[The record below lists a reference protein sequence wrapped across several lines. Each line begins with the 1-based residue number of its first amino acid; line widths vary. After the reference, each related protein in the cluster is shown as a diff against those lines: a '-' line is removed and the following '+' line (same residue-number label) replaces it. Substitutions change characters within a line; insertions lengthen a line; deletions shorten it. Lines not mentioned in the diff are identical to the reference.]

1 MSKLLQGKKWLIIE
15 DAITYLASG
24 IGESVCESDIFD
36 LVARDSLVLSVNIIE
51 RSYVEIGKV
60 VDDAYE
66 LHKNLPPI
74 KVLSGFWET
83 VRLGYASGIWDI
95 VNGSGS
101 KQIFERKYYSIK
113 EDFNGT
119 QGTEGWIF
127 IARENGRVCKLLEPK
142 SFQTYD
148 DDGSIRYDA
157 ASDFPN
163 GFQFVVLK
171 HRIDKLINELNSQE
185 KLNDKVS
192 SSSNAHPRTEESYK
206 RLVGALLSII
216 DGTSPIQKYVNDA
229 QLIKQLGNYYQG
241 YEGFSKRGLEDR
253 LPECRASLD

>member
-1 MSKLLQGKKWLIIE
+1 MSKLLQGKKWLTIE
-15 DAITYLASG
+15 DAITYLASE

-60 VDDAYE
+60 VDDVYE
-66 LHKNLPPI
+66 LHIDSPPL

-95 VNGSGS
+95 VNDAGS
-101 KQIFERKYYSIK
+101 KQIFERKYYSTK
-113 EDFNGT
+113 EGYNGA
-119 QGTEGWIF
+119 QGTNRWIF
-127 IARENGRVCKLLEPK
+127 IARENGRVCKLLEPE
-142 SFQTYD
+142 SFHAYD
-148 DDGSIRYDA
+148 GVSIKYDP